1 MPLEDFMNLR
11 HAIILAITTI
21 LLAACNFTLA
31 ADVTPPPGYV
41 PPTPMP
47 TLGPLSPP
55 SAPDIQNGAAI
66 YAEKCAPCHGVTGLG
81 DGEQGKQL
89 PVTVAA
95 FALPETGRKATPAQW
110 FTTVTQGNIDR
121 FMPPFVSLSEQ
132 ARWDVISYA
141 LTLHT
146 TNEEIEKGKNLFE
159 ANCADCT
166 DKFKDQEKM
175 ASLSETDLVNMIKKG
190 DSDIPAFG
198 SNLSDDDAYAVAAYI
213 RTLTFTT
220 PAVAETIQT
229 TPTTVPVA
237 PSLEAT
243 SETPISAETGT
254 PSAEATAQVEVAT
267 EATTIAGIGTVSG
280 TIDNQ
285 TGAAL
290 PSDLKVTLRGFDH
303 GADANAGPQEV
314 LTLEGTVDADGV
326 YKFENVEMPKNR
338 IFIAEVIQDG
348 IAYQSDFVAVDED
361 TTELTLP
368 NIILR
373 GTTDDYTTLSI
384 DNVNIHFNFTDAN
397 TVQVFIVYSMRNTS
411 DKTLIVKL
419 ENNNND
425 IPFIKAPA
433 NSQGLGFQAT
443 QNSAP
448 FLGTKDGNGF
458 AMPPSE
464 QAYGLVAFTDLP
476 RSDKMEFSQKFVLN
490 VDSVQILMP
499 EGVSASGDALNNAG
513 LTPMQDPNGQ
523 TVNFQNYSAGSLK
536 ANDTLTFTLSGKP
549 EAASTTTDVTQN
561 RTLLIGVGAFGLVL
575 IVAGVWLYLRD
586 RNRVEEKA
594 KEEDDEFEDKDSII
608 DAIIALDDLHRA
620 GKLNDEAYHRRRDE
634 LKAKLKE

>member
-1 MPLEDFMNLR
+1 VPFEDFMNLR

-31 ADVTPPPGYV
+31 ADITPPPGYV

-66 YAEKCAPCHGVTGLG
+66 YAEKCSPCHGATGLG

-110 FTTVTQGNIDR
+110 FMTVTQGNIDR

-132 ARWDVISYA
+132 ERWDVISYT

-175 ASLSETDLVNMIKKG
+175 ASLSETDLVNVIKKG

-198 SNLSDDDAYAVAAYI
+198 SKLSDDDAYAVAAYL
-213 RTLTFTT
+213 RTLTFIT
-220 PAVAETIQT
+220 PSVAETIQT
-229 TPTTVPVA
+229 TPTTV
-237 PSLEAT
+237 
-243 SETPISAETGT
+243 SAETGT
-254 PSAEATAQVEVAT
+254 PSAEGTPVEGTAQVEVT
-267 EATTIAGIGTVSG
+267 NEATTVAGIGTVSG
-280 TIDNQ
+280 TVEDQ

-290 PSDLKVTLRGFDH
+290 PSDIKVTLRGFDH

-314 LTLEGTVDADGV
+314 LTLEGTVEGDGT
-326 YKFENVEMPKNR
+326 YKFENVEMPKSR
-338 IFIAEVIQDG
+338 IFLAEVIQDG
-348 IAYQSDFVAVDED
+348 IAYQSDFVAVDEG

-368 NIILR
+368 NIVLR

-384 DNVNIHFNFTDAN
+384 DNVNIHFNFTDSN

-411 DKTLIVKL
+411 DKTLVVKL

-433 NSQGLGFQAT
+433 NSKGLGFQAT
-443 QNSAP
+443 QTSAP
-448 FLGTKDGNGF
+448 FLGTQDGNGF

-464 QAYGLVAFTDLP
+464 QTYGLVAFTDLP

-490 VDSVQILMP
+490 VESVQILMP
-499 EGVSASGDALNNAG
+499 EGVSASGGTLTDAG

-536 ANDTLTFTLSGKP
+536 ANDTLTFTVSGKP
-549 EAASTTTDVTQN
+549 EATSSTANVTQN

-594 KEEDDEFEDKDSII
+594 EEEDDEFEDQDSII

>member
-1 MPLEDFMNLR
+1 MNLR

-55 SAPDIQNGAAI
+55 SSPDIQNGAAI
-66 YAEKCAPCHGVTGLG
+66 YAEKCAPCHGATGLG

-110 FTTVTQGNIDR
+110 FMTVTQGNIDR

-132 ARWDVISYA
+132 DRWDVISYA

-175 ASLSETDLVNMIKKG
+175 ASLSETDLVNLIKKG

-198 SNLSDDDAYAVAAYI
+198 SKLSDDDAYAVAAYL

-220 PAVAETIQT
+220 PSVAEKIQT
-229 TPTTVPVA
+229 TPTTV
-237 PSLEAT
+237 
-243 SETPISAETGT
+243 SAETGT
-254 PSAEATAQVEVAT
+254 PSAASTPVEGTAQAEGTA

-280 TIDNQ
+280 AVDNQ

-314 LTLEGTVDADGV
+314 LTLEGTVEGDGT

-348 IAYQSDFVAVDED
+348 IAYQSDFVAVDEG
-361 TTELTLP
+361 TTEVALP
-368 NIILR
+368 NIVLR

-384 DNVNIHFNFTDAN
+384 DNVNIHFNFTDSN

-411 DKTLIVKL
+411 DKTLVVKL

-433 NSQGLGFQAT
+433 NSQGLGFQTT

-448 FLGTKDGNGF
+448 FLGTQDGNGF

-464 QAYGLVAFTDLP
+464 KTYGLVAFTDLP

-490 VDSVQILMP
+490 VESVQILMP
-499 EGVSASGDALNNAG
+499 EGVSASGGTLTDAG

-536 ANDTLTFTLSGKP
+536 ANDTLTFTVSGKP
-549 EAASTTTDVTQN
+549 EATSTTANVTQN

-575 IVAGVWLYLRD
+575 VVAGVWLYLRD

-594 KEEDDEFEDKDSII
+594 EEEDDEFEDQDSII